1 MQISSQ
7 LKKYIKDSI
16 TISKSN
22 VIITDLEKVKYV
34 EFIDSDSKFQADDC
48 LLSNETKMLIE
59 KWKIHSNYESLFII
73 LNGNDCIQ
81 FLENSKI
88 NYACQ
93 MFFPIVINN
102 SIKGLIV
109 LYRISGNYVLSS
121 VKSVENFK
129 KFVTGFIAEENNNI
143 NDEGE

>member
-22 VIITDLEKVKYV
+22 VIITDLEKVKYA
-34 EFIDSDSKFQADDC
+34 EFIDTDSKFQVDDC
-48 LLSNETKMLIE
+48 LLSNEAKRLIE

-73 LNGNDCIQ
+73 LNKNDCIQ

-93 MFFPIVINN
+93 MFLPIVINN
-102 SIKGLIV
+102 SIKGLII

-129 KFVTGFIAEENNNI
+129 KFITVFIAEKNNNM
-143 NDEGE
+143 NNKGE

>member
-1 MQISSQ
+1 MKISSR

-22 VIITDLEKVKYV
+22 VVITDLEKVKYV
-34 EFIDSDSKFQADDC
+34 EFIDSDSKFQENNC
-48 LLSNETKMLIE
+48 LLSNEAKMLIE
-59 KWKIHSNYESLFII
+59 KWKIHSNYKSLFII

-81 FLENSKI
+81 FLENNKN

-102 SIKGLIV
+102 SIKGLII

-129 KFVTGFIAEENNNI
+129 KFVTNFIEEKEDNK
-143 NDEGE
+143 